1 MSHTEVVLAGR
12 FRLERKIG
20 SGGVG
25 EVWRGVDLSAGM
37 PVAVKV
43 LSSGFGWPPETL
55 ARFRAEARLVSAVS
69 HPGIAR
75 VYHYDDGDPPV
86 PPYLVTELV
95 MGPSLAQVLAGV
107 RPEPMRAMDLISQA
121 AAALSAAHEAGLV
134 HGDIKPSNLIITRD
148 GQVKLTDFGI
158 AAAASA
164 ATLARTGTMPGTPHY
179 LAPECA
185 AGLPA
190 TWSSDLY
197 SLGVVAYECLA
208 GLPPFDGPPLEV
220 AAAHRDY
227 PLPPLPHDVPESIAT
242 FVGRLTA
249 KDPRDRPTSADQA
262 SWWAMQLRDS
272 LADRPG
278 VLPRS
283 WQTGGPAAAA
293 VTGPGA
299 PPARGVSS
307 GPGVPPARGVALGP
321 GVPSGHRPSPGPS
334 SPVPP
339 ARMANDPGPGY
350 PAGPGGPGYPAGY
363 GAPRY
368 PRHANGP
375 GPAYPPRPNR
385 AGPAYPPRARHA
397 EPTTGAYPPV
407 DDMGPATLARTEAL
421 GMTGVG
427 PVMPIDLARADS
439 DAPVAYPRD
448 GQVRLPYPRTR
459 RRVEVYRRQA
469 RTRSRLAIVAAIAAA
484 GAAVLIAVLAMG
496 AFRGSPKPV
505 ASPRASAHAGKKTVL
520 VASAALA
527 GKPASAVQSELRR
540 LGLKPHLV
548 KKVTTARAAGL
559 VLSVKPGGK
568 LPPGSVVTVTEAA
581 APAPAPSAPL
591 APPPARAPTPAPTRA
606 PAGGGGGGGGG
617 GGDT

>member
-1 MSHTEVVLAGR
+1 MLHTEVVLAGR
-12 FRLERKIG
+12 FRLERRIG

-25 EVWRGVDLSAGM
+25 EVWRGVDLRAGM

-69 HPGIAR
+69 HPSIAR

-95 MGPSLAQVLAGV
+95 IGPSLAQVLAGG
-107 RPEPMRAMDLISQA
+107 RQEPVRAMDLISQA

-158 AAAASA
+158 AAAAGA
-164 ATLARTGTMPGTPHY
+164 ATLARTGAMLGTPHY

-227 PLPPLPHDVPESIAT
+227 PLPPLPDDVPESIAT

-262 SWWAMQLRDS
+262 GWWAMQLRDS
-272 LADRPG
+272 LAGRPG

-283 WQTGGPAAAA
+283 WRTG
-293 VTGPGA
+293 
-299 PPARGVSS
+299 
-307 GPGVPPARGVALGP
+307 
-321 GVPSGHRPSPGPS
+321 
-334 SPVPP
+334 
-339 ARMANDPGPGY
+339 D
-350 PAGPGGPGYPAGY
+350 PAGSGGPGYPAGS

-368 PRHANGP
+368 PRHANG
-375 GPAYPPRPNR
+375 
-385 AGPAYPPRARHA
+385 AGPAYPPQANRAGRAYPPRARYA

-407 DDMGPATLARTEAL
+407 DDMGPATLARMEAV

-427 PVMPIDLARADS
+427 PVMPIDLVRADGNR
-439 DAPVAYPRD
+439 PVPYSRD
-448 GQVRLPYPRTR
+448 GQVRLPYPRTN
-459 RRVEVYRRQA
+459 RRVEVYRHQA
-469 RTRSRLAIVAAIAAA
+469 RARSRLAMVAAIAAA
-484 GAAVLIAVLAMG
+484 GVAVLIAMLAMG
-496 AFRGSPKPV
+496 AFLGSPKPV

-520 VASAALA
+520 VASAALV
-527 GKPASAVQSELRR
+527 GMPATAVQSELRK

-548 KKVTTARAAGL
+548 KMVTTARAAGL
-559 VLSVKPGGK
+559 VVSVKPGGK
-568 LPPGSVVTVTEAA
+568 LPLGSVVTVTEAA
-581 APAPAPSAPL
+581 AQAPPPSAPL
-591 APPPARAPTPAPTRA
+591 APPPAPAPAPTPTPA

-617 GGDT
+617 GDT